1 VIWRSNCAF
10 FLASLLIV
18 GVAQVR
24 AVDVEPPTFWKSIQE
39 KGIYE
44 RIWESL
50 TLYENPENDVIESLF
65 LVGRYQGQY
74 WLVSA
79 DQGNADGWENRRF
92 FLGAEAEMFRQ
103 ITLQLQMRINEDFSP
118 FYGGLYQALVEW
130 SPNESFS
137 LTAGRLDFLFNGL
150 ERSIG
155 STRMVTFE
163 RGLIVNQVMPG
174 EVVGAVV
181 EGQPGDFSYRGGIM
195 SGSVNDEFTDF
206 KGGVGLFAGV
216 GYAVPLFFESGS
228 LHLDYLFNNGDP
240 ENNAFQP
247 YDHVLSLWH
256 QGNTGPFGLGVD
268 LTWAHGLDARP
279 ALFGITLLPTYM
291 LAKNVLR
298 KGDALQAVLRY
309 QFATSDG
316 DNGLQLQPRYEQNIV
331 PGGAGDRYQAVY
343 VGLNYLIF
351 GDRLKLM
358 TGLEYSTMH
367 DSAHDGG
374 EFNGWTYSAGV
385 RVFF

>member
-1 VIWRSNCAF
+1 MFTTLFAGAW
-10 FLASLLIV
+10 LLSAATPA
-18 GVAQVR
+18 GG
-24 AVDVEPPTFWKSIQE
+24 VDVEPPTFWERIQE

-44 RIWESL
+44 RIWQSL
-50 TLYENPENDVIESLF
+50 TLYENPENDVLESLS

-74 WLVSA
+74 WLVNA
-79 DQGNADGWENRRF
+79 NQGSADGWENRRF
-92 FLGAEAEMFRQ
+92 FLGAEVEMFRQ
-103 ITLQLQMRINEDFSP
+103 ITLQVQMRVNEDLSP
-118 FYGGLYQALVEW
+118 FYGGLYQALIEW
-130 SPNESFS
+130 SPSESIS
-137 LTAGRLDFLFNGL
+137 LTVGRLDFLFNGL

-216 GYAVPLFFESGS
+216 GYAVPLFYEKGS
-228 LHLDYLFNNGDP
+228 LHLDYLFNNGNP
-240 ENNAFQP
+240 SNNALQP

-268 LTWAHGLDARP
+268 LTWGHGLDARP
-279 ALFGITLLPTYM
+279 AVFGVTLLPTYM
-291 LAKNVLR
+291 IAKNVVR

-309 QFATSDG
+309 QFAASDG
-316 DNGLQLQPRYEQNIV
+316 GNGLQLQPRYEQEVV
-331 PGGAGDRYQAVY
+331 PNGSGKLYQAVY
-343 VGLNYLIF
+343 VGLNYLIY
-351 GDRLKLM
+351 GERLKLM
-358 TGLEYSTMH
+358 TGVEYSTMRS
-367 DSAHDGG
+367 SANTGR
-374 EFNGWTYSAGV
+374 EFDGWTYFTGV